1 MHHNITDEAF
11 DVSLQKLRLFSCQSE
26 IRITTV
32 DTQSIECGTGTFSI
46 QTPHASL
53 TVGKNGDDSGF
64 IDLRTSGPNADIVL
78 EADST
83 AECVSLLTLNKAG
96 ILGVFGPPA
105 MPAFIRLDGNAV
117 TLGKGLM
124 LPGPAL
130 GGKISLT
137 DTAVVIQAGLAKISV
152 TPAGVVI
159 EVGGTTFEL
168 SLAGIKQ
175 AVGITEMQVD
185 LTGITQKC
193 AENIVLLN
201 AVHAKYNAAMV
212 NIKALFEILITSV
225 VQEHYETCFI
235 DHHAPMELFERQDLL
250 ISMLHTF
257 INRHC

>member
-1 MHHNITDEAF
+1 MLHNVTDERV
-11 DVSLQKLRLFSCQSE
+11 DLTLQQLRLFASESE
-26 IRITTV
+26 IRITTI
-32 DTQSIECGTGTFSI
+32 DTQSILCGTGTFSI
-46 QTPHASL
+46 AAPHASL
-53 TVGKNGDDSGF
+53 TVARDGDNSGT

-83 AECVSLLTLNKAG
+83 ADCVSLLTLNKEG

-117 TLGKGLM
+117 TVGKGLM

-152 TPAGVVI
+152 TTRGVVI

-175 AVGITEMQVD
+175 AIGFTEMKVN
-185 LTGITQKC
+185 LTGIKQTC
-193 AENIVLLN
+193 AANTIELN
-201 AVHAKYNAAMV
+201 AAQAKINAALVDFKGEVRAAIAGMLV
-212 NIKALFEILITSV
+212 EMESHGILLQKSQGIFSQWAPLIKLG
-225 VQEHYETCFI
+225 
-235 DHHAPMELFERQDLL
+235 
-250 ISMLHTF
+250 
-257 INRHC
+257 

>member
-1 MHHNITDEAF
+1 MLHNVTDEQV
-11 DVSLQKLRLFSCQSE
+11 DVVLQQLRLFASKSE
-26 IRITTV
+26 IRITTI
-32 DTQSIECGTGTFSI
+32 DTQSILCGTGTFSI
-46 QTPHASL
+46 AAPHASL
-53 TVGKNGDDSGF
+53 TVARDGADSGT

-83 AECVSLLTLNKAG
+83 AECVSLLTLNKEG
-96 ILGVFGPPA
+96 ILGVFGQPT

-117 TLGKGLM
+117 TVGKGIM

-137 DTAVVIQAGLAKISV
+137 DTDVVIQAGVAKISV
-152 TPAGVVI
+152 TTAGVVI
-159 EVGGTTFEL
+159 EVGATKFEL

-212 NIKALFEILITSV
+212 NIKALFQILITHV
-225 VQEHYETCFI
+225 VLEHYQTCYI
-235 DHHAPMELFERQDLL
+235 DKHAPMEVWEREDLL
-250 ISMLHTF
+250 ISMLKTF
-257 INRHC
+257 ITRHC

>member
-117 TLGKGLM
+117 TVGKGIM

-137 DTAVVIQAGLAKISV
+137 DTDVVIQAGVAKISV
-152 TPAGVVI
+152 TTAGVVI
-159 EVGGTTFEL
+159 EVGATKFEL

-175 AVGITEMQVD
+175 AVGITEMQVE
-185 LTGITQKC
+185 LAGITQKC
-193 AENIVLLN
+193 AENTVQLN
-201 AVHAKYNAAMV
+201 AALAKIDAAMV
-212 NIKALFEILITSV
+212 DVMAMFQLDYSAVVMKHLETAFIT
-225 VQEHYETCFI
+225 
-235 DHHAPMELFERQDLL
+235 D
-250 ISMLHTF
+250 
-257 INRHC
+257 

>member
-1 MHHNITDEAF
+1 MLHNVTDERV
-11 DVSLQKLRLFSCQSE
+11 DLILQQLRLFASKSE
-26 IRITTV
+26 IRITTI
-32 DTQSIECGTGTFSI
+32 DTQSILCGTGTFSI
-46 QTPHASL
+46 AAPHASL
-53 TVGKNGDDSGF
+53 TVARDGDKSGT

-83 AECVSLLTLNKAG
+83 AECVSLLTLNKEG

-124 LPGPAL
+124 LPGPTL

-152 TPAGVVI
+152 TTAGVVI

-175 AVGITEMQVD
+175 AVGINQIEVD
-185 LTGITQKC
+185 LIGITQKC
-193 AENIVLLN
+193 AEATVQLN
-201 AVHAKYNAAMV
+201 ALQANINAAMV
-212 NIKALFEILITSV
+212 DVKGQVKAAIDGMLVVMESHGILLQKSKGIFLHS
-225 VQEHYETCFI
+225 
-235 DHHAPMELFERQDLL
+235 APLTTLNKPL
-250 ISMLHTF
+250 P
-257 INRHC
+257 